1 VCYAN
6 NGTATPGD
14 GSCTITQGPSGTT
27 NIAVCVQVTSA
38 AQQCDIRQIND
49 SYNNYALIIQR
60 IDQQGAG
67 SNCPV
72 QPPLPP
78 PIPPCQNAT
87 QRASILQADGTGS
100 DFGGVI
106 QKVNQSLSEQASDP
120 DPQQFDRQE
129 VRSLTGPYGLQQTSG
144 VSPSGVITSS
154 AGSNYAAVGE
164 ASDQSQAG
172 ATAQSQEAHQFVG
185 YSESGQGINQT
196 VKAPGGANAGVLW
209 QVQKQN
215 LQSGVATSQSEKAY
229 QDGDITEDDGAG
241 SNNFASGNQFQDQ
254 VEQGVST
261 THQLQFGDPKCC
273 SALTLGGTMQIRQA
287 TNMFANNPLFRN
299 QTEIINTNCDAPP
312 AGCTAVTSATVNGTT
327 TQGPPCNGQPSCHQG
342 IVCFSPGPCTP
353 CRIGETSG
361 TLPFC
366 SSGVGAANFSFG
378 NRALAIAQ
386 TGSGLAMRTPTTF
399 RSARLP
405 AARSAPSDA
414 LLT

>member
-1 VCYAN
+1 
-6 NGTATPGD
+6 
-14 GSCTITQGPSGTT
+14 
-27 NIAVCVQVTSA
+27 VQVTSA
-38 AQQCDIRQIND
+38 AQQCDITQIND

-60 IDQQGAG
+60 IDQ
-67 SNCPV
+67 SSCPV
-72 QPPLPP
+72 A
-78 PIPPCQNAT
+78 PPCQTGT
-87 QRASILQADGTGS
+87 QRASILQTDGTGS

-106 QKVNQSLSEQASDP
+106 QKVNQSLSEQATDP

-129 VRSLTGPYGLQQTSG
+129 VRSLTGPYGLKQTSG

-164 ASDQSQAG
+164 ASDQFQAG

-185 YSESGQGINQT
+185 YSGLGQGINQT

-215 LQSGVATSQSEKAY
+215 LQSGVATSQSEKAF

-312 AGCTAVTSATVNGTT
+312 AGCTAQTSATVNGTT

-342 IVCFSPGPCTP
+342 IVCAPNGACTP
-353 CRIGETSG
+353 CTTVEGG

-366 SSGVGAANFSFG
+366 SIGVRAANLSFG
-378 NRALAIAQ
+378 NRALAFAQ
-386 TGSGLAMRTPTTF
+386 TGSGLAMRAPTTS